1 MNKIKINSNP
11 YMKEIN
17 YSQYNHQTNDW
28 EDVKY
33 RNPDSKLR
41 DVESSKTFL
50 PFKIHEILGI
60 IASEYGTKDEKVQV
74 VFEGTQEEYAEVKTT
89 CESPEFVDRLEL
101 IKSSNYLE
109 NARFIFEDTK
119 DVFEDVEPVIKRIVR
134 DDVETI
140 SNLEKVSDA
149 LKDIIP
155 ICVFGNY
162 SAGKSTFINALVGY
176 EYLPSGG
183 DPVTAKI
190 YKISRSQQQD
200 SASIDFWLDN
210 EPYKLTFEGSEFR
223 VRSGNVSSMLMNEI
237 IAAIEACDET
247 DLVSKISNTLEILN
261 SYERKNRSETHL
273 GSVIEIKAHFSKEGI
288 LGQTLNNFVI
298 FDTPGSNSASNL
310 DHSLVLGE
318 ALKGFSNG
326 IPVWVTT
333 YDSIDSDDNA
343 ALCKRISEI
352 EALDNRFTMIVVN
365 RADMADLPEGGFN
378 KEDIQNIL
386 EYNSVDKMYS
396 GGIYFVSSIMGLG
409 SKNED
414 NLRDKFYRKTF
425 RTLKDLY
432 CDPEDEDY
440 STLYIYNIMP
450 EQIKERAVAYSKDCS
465 DLVYANSGLL
475 SVEMEMESFATK
487 YAAYNKCQ
495 MVKMFLEQVVKETSK
510 RIERRTSD
518 LKRTREARQNE
529 LDETKASLITIIE
542 NEETEKEK
550 EFDKSSKDFTK
561 SYVDAN
567 FDYKLSVDKLEGI
580 DSENRQKNQD
590 INNLQKQEEVLAD
603 AKTRMWEHFKTSG
616 KSLFTGSFIESVKV
630 VKDDYKEVKEMKQQ
644 KEEAEKE
651 SDRNASDE
659 TIKAVIEQYK
669 YNIVEANEKLSK
681 ELREFWHDRTQE
693 LKSTLIAIVTDSD
706 ALTDGQRRALSEIIM
721 DYKDIELNDDAENIF
736 IKKKFLRGNVLGLK
750 LNDDER
756 LNIKRLT
763 SIYNDRIE
771 ESVQQMSTRMND
783 NYYTSYKPWVQN
795 LHATI
800 ENNIVDY
807 NPKLRSMSDMI
818 GEETEKITELEND
831 QDTIERSLAAI
842 EEMMA
847 WK

>member
-11 YMKEIN
+11 YMKEIS
-17 YSQYNHQTNDW
+17 YSQYNNHTNEW
-28 EDVKY
+28 EDVKH

-50 PFKIHEILGI
+50 PFKIHEILDI
-60 IASEYGTKDEKVQV
+60 IVSEYGTKEEKVQV
-74 VFEGTQEEYAEVKTT
+74 VFEGTQEELAEVQTT
-89 CESPEFVDRLEL
+89 CESPEFSDRIEL

-109 NARFIFEDTK
+109 NARYIFEDTK
-119 DVFEDVEPVIKRIVR
+119 DVFDEVEPIIKRIIR
-134 DDVETI
+134 DDEETI
-140 SNLEKVSDA
+140 NNLEKVSDA

-162 SAGKSTFINALVGY
+162 SAGKSTFINSLIGY

-183 DPVTAKI
+183 DPITAKI
-190 YKISRSQQQD
+190 YKVSRSQQQD
-200 SASIDFWLDN
+200 SASIDFQFDG
-210 EPYKLTFEGSEFR
+210 EKYKLTFEGNEYR
-223 VRSGNVSSMLMNEI
+223 IRSGNESNPIILEI
-237 IAAIEACDET
+237 NSAIKECEES
-247 DLVSKISNTLEILN
+247 DLISKISETLSILN
-261 SYERKNRSETHL
+261 GFERKNKGETHL
-273 GSVIEIKAHFSKEGI
+273 GSVIEIKAPFSKEGI

-310 DHSLVLGE
+310 DHSLVLEE

-343 ALCKRISEI
+343 TLCKRIAEI

-365 RADMADLPEGGFN
+365 RADMADLPEGGFE
-378 KEDIQNIL
+378 KGQVQDIL
-386 EYNSVDKMYS
+386 EYNSVEKMYS

-409 SKNED
+409 SKND
-414 NLRDKFYRKTF
+414 GNLRDKFYRKTF
-425 RTLKDLY
+425 RTLSDLY
-432 CDPEDEDY
+432 SDPEDEDY
-440 STLYIYNIMP
+440 STLYVYNIMP
-450 EQIKERAVAYSKDCS
+450 EQIKKRAVAYSEDCS

-495 MVKMFLEQVVKETSK
+495 MVKMFLEQVVEETSK

-518 LKRTREARQNE
+518 LKRTREGREKE
-529 LDETKASLITIIE
+529 LDDTKTKLIAEIE
-542 NEETEKEK
+542 SKEKEMDK
-550 EFDKSSKDFTK
+550 EFDKLSKDFTK
-561 SYVDAN
+561 SYVEKEL
-567 FDYKLSVDKLEGI
+567 DYSIEVEKLQGI
-580 DSENRQKNQD
+580 DAENRQKNQD
-590 INNLQKQEEVLAD
+590 INNLKRQEEVLAD

-616 KSLFTGSFIESVKV
+616 KSLFKGSFIESIKT
-630 VKDDYKEVKEMKQQ
+630 VKDDYEEVKEMKQQ
-644 KEEAEKE
+644 KENAEKE

-659 TIKAVIEQYK
+659 TIHAVIEQYK
-669 YNIVEANEKLSK
+669 DNIVDANEKLSRD
-681 ELREFWHDRTQE
+681 LREYWHERSQE
-693 LKSTLIAIVTDSD
+693 LKTMLIAIVSDSD
-706 ALTDGQRRALSEIIM
+706 ALTEGQRKALSDIIM
-721 DYKDIELNDDAENIF
+721 DYKDIELSDDAENIF

-750 LNDDER
+750 VNDDER

-763 SIYNDRIE
+763 GIYNDRIE
-771 ESVQQMSTRMND
+771 DSIRQMSKRMND
-783 NYYTSYKPWVQN
+783 NYYTSFKPWVQN
-795 LHATI
+795 LHASI
-800 ENNIVDY
+800 ENNIVDI

-818 GEETEKITELEND
+818 KEETEKIAELEND

-842 EEMMA
+842 EDMMA